1 MSSIKALVSN
11 YLNNHTIYNFKI
23 NKETIIKNIITR
35 KDFQIF
41 LLSELMI
48 IKLVKEKDAFEFIS
62 LSLDD
67 DTISSELKAK
77 VNFYYNLI

>member
-23 NKETIIKNIITR
+23 NKETIIKNIITQ

-48 IKLVKEKDAFEFIS
+48 TKFVKEKDAFEFIS
-62 LSLDD
+62 LSLND
-67 DTISSELKAK
+67 DTISSELKSK